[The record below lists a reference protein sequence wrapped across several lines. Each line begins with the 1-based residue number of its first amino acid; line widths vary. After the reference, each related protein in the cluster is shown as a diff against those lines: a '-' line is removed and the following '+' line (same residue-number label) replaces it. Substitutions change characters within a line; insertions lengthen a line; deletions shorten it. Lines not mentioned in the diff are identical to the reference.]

1 MYEPDMPLVYLH
13 GGNTLGNRVAIICP
27 LAGESMG
34 VLLKQVK
41 QLPGYQQLW
50 RGAPK
55 SMLELKAKGWVMRQL
70 NKIGFQ
76 VDTCPWMD
84 YCGPTNPAKGMDSAR
99 RSFASAVAV
108 LAKLAGQTPSEVL
121 VIKITEHRI

>member
-76 VDTCPWMD
+76 VDT
-84 YCGPTNPAKGMDSAR
+84 GPTNPAKGMDSAR